1 MNGIVTGK
9 QEKQAGSL
17 VWKSLY
23 QHNFTWDDYQFVVDV
38 AHIQNDLYFKG
49 LLYAKFISAIQSPAN
64 MSPIYMPV
72 FSMGLSEASTKIFA
86 NFATD
91 KYVTTFIGNYQ
102 SGTLTILPADNDNP
116 IVQYLTSMEIGT
128 FE

>member
-23 QHNFTWDDYQFVVDV
+23 QHNFTWDDYVFSVEI
-38 AHIQNDLYFKG
+38 AHIQEDLYLQG
-49 LLYAKFISAIQSPAN
+49 LIYIKFISATQSPLN
-64 MSPIYMPV
+64 VPPIYMPV
-72 FSMGLSEASTKIFA
+72 FSVGMLDAVAKIFVNREA
-86 NFATD
+86 N
-91 KYVTTFIGNYQ
+91 KYITTYIDNFNLGSLFIK
-102 SGTLTILPADNDNP
+102 PANSDNP

>member
-49 LLYAKFISAIQSPAN
+49 LLYAKFISAIQSPVN

-72 FSMGLSEASTKIFA
+72 FSMGLSEASAKIFA

-128 FE
+128 LE

>member
-9 QEKQAGSL
+9 QEKQAGSM

-23 QHNFTWDDYQFVVDV
+23 QHNFTWNDYQFTVNI
-38 AHIQNDLYFKG
+38 ANMQNDLYFKG
-49 LLYAKFISAIQSPAN
+49 LLYVKFISAIQSPVN

-72 FSMGLSEASTKIFA
+72 FSMGLFNASAKIFA
-86 NFATD
+86 NFETD
-91 KYVTTFIGNYQ
+91 KYVTTLIGNYR
-102 SGTLTILPADNDNP
+102 SGSVTILPADSDNL

>member
-23 QHNFTWDDYQFVVDV
+23 QHNFTWDDYRFVIEIANID
-38 AHIQNDLYFKG
+38 NDLYFKG
-49 LLYAKFISAIQSPAN
+49 LLYAKFISAIQSPVN
-64 MSPIYMPV
+64 MLPIYMPV
-72 FSMGLSEASTKIFA
+72 FSMGLSGASATIFV
-86 NFATD
+86 NFETD
-91 KYVTTFIGNYQ
+91 KYVTTFIGNYR
-102 SGTLTILPADNDNP
+102 SGSVTIFPADSDNP